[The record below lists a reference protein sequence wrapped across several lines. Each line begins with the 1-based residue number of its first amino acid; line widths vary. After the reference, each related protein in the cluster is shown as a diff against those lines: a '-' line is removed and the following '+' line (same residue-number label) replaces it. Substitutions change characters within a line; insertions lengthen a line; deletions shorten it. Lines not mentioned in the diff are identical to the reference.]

1 MAANRKLKE
10 RTKLA
15 PEKHHNTESHMMKI
29 LGISGSN
36 RKGSYNW
43 GLIEA
48 AKEMLPDKTSLEVF
62 DVSRF
67 PTYTQDHERDP
78 PAEVRLFKQKIRQS
92 DAILFATPEHNYT
105 ITAVLKNAIEWANR
119 PGGDNSWNGKPA
131 AIVSASSGPRGG
143 ARAQLHLRQILVD
156 LNMYAINQPQL
167 LLARAQDAFDSDLK
181 LKDPQTRETLK
192 KILETLAS
200 WTKRINSG

>member
-1 MAANRKLKE
+1 M
-10 RTKLA
+10 
-15 PEKHHNTESHMMKI
+15 
-29 LGISGSN
+29 
-36 RKGSYNW
+36 
-43 GLIEA
+43 
-48 AKEMLPDKTSLEVF
+48 
-62 DVSRF
+62 
-67 PTYTQDHERDP
+67 
-78 PAEVRLFKQKIRQS
+78 FKQKIRQS

-143 ARAQLHLRQILVD
+143 ARAQLHLHQILVD

-200 WTKRINSG
+200 WTKKINRA

>member
-15 PEKHHNTESHMMKI
+15 PEKHHNTETHTMKI

-43 GLIEA
+43 GLLEA
-48 AKEMLPDKTSLEVF
+48 AKEMLPDNATLEIF

-67 PTYTQDHERDP
+67 PLFTQNHERDP

-105 ITAVLKNAIEWANR
+105 ITAVLKNAIEWADR
-119 PGGDNSWNGKPA
+119 PGGDNSWNGKPT
-131 AIVSASSGPRGG
+131 AIISASSGPRGG

-156 LNMYAINQPQL
+156 PYVYPINKPQL
-167 LLARAQDAFDSDLK
+167 LLARTQDAFDSDLK

>member
-1 MAANRKLKE
+1 
-10 RTKLA
+10 
-15 PEKHHNTESHMMKI
+15 
-29 LGISGSN
+29 
-36 RKGSYNW
+36 
-43 GLIEA
+43 
-48 AKEMLPDKTSLEVF
+48 MLPDNTSLEVF

-67 PTYTQDHERDP
+67 PPFAQDHERDP

-156 LNMYAINQPQL
+156 LNMYPINQPQL
-167 LLARAQDAFDSDLK
+167 LLATAAEKFDMNLK
-181 LKDPQTRETLK
+181 LEDDRSLRTLQELLAALVEWTWKMATR
-192 KILETLAS
+192 
-200 WTKRINSG
+200 

>member
-1 MAANRKLKE
+1 
-10 RTKLA
+10 
-15 PEKHHNTESHMMKI
+15 MKI

-43 GLIEA
+43 GLLEA
-48 AKEMLPDKTSLEVF
+48 AKEMLPDNTTLEIF

-67 PTYTQDHERDP
+67 PLFTQDHERGP

-119 PGGDNSWNGKPA
+119 PGGDNSWNGKPT
-131 AIVSASSGPRGG
+131 AIISASSDPRGG
-143 ARAQLHLRQILVD
+143 AQAQLHLRQILVD
-156 LNMYAINQPQL
+156 LNVYPINQPQL
-167 LLARAQDAFDSDLK
+167 LLARTQDSFDSDLK
-181 LKDPQTRETLK
+181 LKDLAGARDIEEYTAGTRQLDREDQL
-192 KILETLAS
+192 
-200 WTKRINSG
+200 RIGV

>member
-1 MAANRKLKE
+1 
-10 RTKLA
+10 
-15 PEKHHNTESHMMKI
+15 MKI

-43 GLIEA
+43 GLLEA
-48 AKEMLPDKTSLEVF
+48 AKEMLPDNTTLEIV
-62 DVSRF
+62 DVSSF
-67 PTYTQDHERDP
+67 PLFTQDHERNL
-78 PAEVRLFKQKIRQS
+78 PAEVRLFKQKIRES

-105 ITAVLKNAIEWANR
+105 ITAVLKNAIEWGNR

-143 ARAQLHLRQILVD
+143 ARSQLHLRQILVD

-167 LLARAQDAFDSDLK
+167 LLARAQDSFDSDLK
-181 LKDPQTRETLK
+181 LKDPQARETLK
-192 KILETLAS
+192 TILQTLVS
-200 WTKRINSG
+200 WTKKISSS

>member
-1 MAANRKLKE
+1 
-10 RTKLA
+10 
-15 PEKHHNTESHMMKI
+15 MKI
-29 LGISGSN
+29 LAISGSN

-43 GLIEA
+43 GLLES
-48 AKEMLPDKTSLEVF
+48 AKEMLPDDTTLEIL

-67 PTYTQDHERDP
+67 PLFTQDHERNP
-78 PAEVRLFKQKIRQS
+78 PAEVRLFKQKIRES

-105 ITAVLKNAIEWANR
+105 VTAVLKNAIEWGNR

-143 ARAQLHLRQILVD
+143 ARSQLHLRQILVD

-167 LLARAQDAFDSDLK
+167 LLARAQDSFDSDLK
-181 LKDPQTRETLK
+181 LKDPQARETLK
-192 KILETLAS
+192 TILQTLAN
-200 WTKRINSG
+200 WTKKISSG

>member
-15 PEKHHNTESHMMKI
+15 PEKHHNTETHTMKI

-43 GLIEA
+43 GLLEA
-48 AKEMLPDKTSLEVF
+48 AKEMLPDNATLEIF

-67 PTYTQDHERDP
+67 PLFTQDHERNP
-78 PAEVRLFKQKIRQS
+78 PAEVQLFKQKIRQS

-105 ITAVLKNAIEWANR
+105 ITAVLKNAIEWGNR
-119 PGGDNSWNGKPA
+119 PGGDNSWNGKAA

-156 LNMYAINQPQL
+156 LNMYPINQPQL
-167 LLARAQDAFDSDLK
+167 LLARAQDSFDSDLK
-181 LKDPQTRETLK
+181 LKDPQAKEALKTILQTLVGWTE
-192 KILETLAS
+192 KIN
-200 WTKRINSG
+200 RG

>member
-1 MAANRKLKE
+1 
-10 RTKLA
+10 
-15 PEKHHNTESHMMKI
+15 MMKI

-43 GLIEA
+43 GLLEA
-48 AKEMLPDKTSLEVF
+48 AKEMLPDNTSLEVF

-67 PTYTQDHERDP
+67 PLFTQDHERDP

-119 PGGDNSWNGKPA
+119 PGGDNSWDGKPA
-131 AIVSASSGPRGG
+131 AIVSASSGLHGG

-200 WTKRINSG
+200 WTKKINSG